1 MIRLG
6 IFAAVGA
13 VLGSLARYG
22 VSQLVS
28 NSYHGTFPWATLLVN
43 VVGAFLIGLCA
54 RQLSVMNDDIR
65 RSFLVTGV
73 LGGFT
78 TFSALAVESVHL
90 VTDSNQSTIRGA
102 SIAVLYVILTFV
114 VGICATSFA
123 LGKKQ

>member
-6 IFAAVGA
+6 IFASVGA
-13 VLGSLARYG
+13 VIGSLARYAI
-22 VSQLVS
+22 SQLAV
-28 NSYHGTFPWATLLVN
+28 NNYHGTFPWATLIVN

-54 RQLSVMNDDIR
+54 RYLSVINDDVR

-78 TFSALAVESVHL
+78 TFSALAVESVQL
-90 VTDSNQSTIRGA
+90 VTDSNQSTIHGVA
-102 SIAVLYVILTFV
+102 IAVLYVILTFV